1 MRMHWIGKV
10 FIGVLLGAAVL
21 LGVSYVVMWLW
32 NWLVPPVIGWKTIDF
47 LQAMGLLVLTRL
59 LVGFRGFGGWHH
71 RHHHGH
77 WRGRMQE
84 KWASMTPEEREKFRE
99 GMRGRCG
106 WHHRH
111 HHGDGEST
119 STPGPV

>member
-1 MRMHWIGKV
+1 MRRMHWIGKV

-21 LGVSYVVMWLW
+21 LGVSYLVMWLW

-59 LVGFRGFGGWHH
+59 LVGFRGFGGWHGHH
-71 RHHHGH
+71 RGH
-77 WRGRMQE
+77 WRDRMKE
-84 KWASMTPEEREKFRE
+84 RWANMTPEEREKFRD

-106 WHHRH
+106 HHRH
-111 HHGDGEST
+111 HHGDDEST
-119 STPGPV
+119 SSTTGPV

>member
-1 MRMHWIGKV
+1 MRRHWILKGL
-10 FIGVLLGAAVL
+10 IGVLLAAVVL
-21 LGVSYVVMWLW
+21 VGVTYVVMWLW
-32 NWLVPPVIGWKTIDF
+32 NWLVPGVFGWKSIDF

-59 LVGFRGFGGWHH
+59 LVGFRGFGGWH

-84 KWASMTPEEREKFRE
+84 RWANMTPEEREKFKE

-106 WHHRH
+106 
-111 HHGDGEST
+111 S
-119 STPGPV
+119 V